1 MGAFFNFPQITT
13 SGILS
18 FMSIEPGKLPLHHPH
33 VKIVRH
39 VVPDPIEPV
48 ASKPSKDSF
57 HRISQAVSTKLGSPV
72 AFLLAVLLIV
82 VWITSGPFFN
92 FSDTWQL
99 VINTT
104 TTIVTFLMVFAIQ
117 NTQNRDAKAMQLKL
131 NELIKASRG
140 ARTEFV
146 DIEDL
151 TDSELNVM
159 QAQFKAFHDKIV
171 EKNAKV

>member
-1 MGAFFNFPQITT
+1 MNTPE
-13 SGILS
+13 SH
-18 FMSIEPGKLPLHHPH
+18 PKHPH

-39 VVPDPIEPV
+39 VVPDPAEVPTTL
-48 ASKPSKDSF
+48 KRDSF
-57 HRISQAVSTKLGSPV
+57 HKISQGVSNKLGSPA
-72 AFLLAVLLIV
+72 AFGLAVLLIV
-82 VWITSGPFFN
+82 VWIITGPFFD

-99 VINTT
+99 VINTG
-104 TTIVTFLMVFAIQ
+104 TTIITFLMVFAIQ

-131 NELIKASRG
+131 NELIKSSRS

-159 QAQFKAFHDKIV
+159 QNQFKEIHDKFREQV
-171 EKNAKV
+171 AKKSV

>member
-1 MGAFFNFPQITT
+1 
-13 SGILS
+13 
-18 FMSIEPGKLPLHHPH
+18 MSTPAEKPTVRHPH

-39 VVPDPIEPV
+39 IVPDAVPP
-48 ASKPSKDSF
+48 APKPSKDAF
-57 HRISQAVSTKLGSPV
+57 HKISQTVSQKLGSPM
-72 AFLLAVLLIV
+72 AFALAVLLIV
-82 VWITSGPFFN
+82 GWVITGPFFDY
-92 FSDTWQL
+92 SDTWQL

-151 TDSELNVM
+151 TDTELDVL
-159 QAQFKAFHDKIV
+159 QAQFKEFHDQFQ
-171 EKNAKV
+171 AKKDGQVK

>member
-1 MGAFFNFPQITT
+1 
-13 SGILS
+13 
-18 FMSIEPGKLPLHHPH
+18 MSTENTPNKHPH

-39 VVPDPIEPV
+39 IIPDEVEIPTP
-48 ASKPSKDSF
+48 KRDNF
-57 HRISQAVSTKLGSPV
+57 HRISVGVSNKLGSPT
-72 AFLLAVLLIV
+72 AFALAVLLILG
-82 VWITSGPFFN
+82 WIITGPFFD

-117 NTQNRDAKAMQLKL
+117 NTQNRDSKAVQLKL
-131 NELIKASRG
+131 NELIKGSRG

-151 TDSELNVM
+151 TDSELDGLQV
-159 QAQFKAFHDKIV
+159 QFKEIHDKFQ
-171 EKNAKV
+171 AKQLKK

>member
-1 MGAFFNFPQITT
+1 MNKPT
-13 SGILS
+13 
-18 FMSIEPGKLPLHHPH
+18 EPNKHPH

-39 VVPDPIEPV
+39 IVPEPIEPSV
-48 ASKPSKDSF
+48 PRRDAF
-57 HRISQAVSTKLGSPV
+57 HKISQTVTNKLGSPA
-72 AFLLAVLLIV
+72 AFGIAVLIIL
-82 VWITSGPFFN
+82 VWIMSGPFFN

-117 NTQNRDAKAMQLKL
+117 NSQNRDARATQLKL
-131 NELIKASRG
+131 NELIKSSRS

-151 TDSELNVM
+151 TDSELDVLSN
-159 QAQFKAFHDKIV
+159 QFKELHNQLHSRPGK
-171 EKNAKV
+171 K

>member
-1 MGAFFNFPQITT
+1 MSTEKIPTT
-13 SGILS
+13 
-18 FMSIEPGKLPLHHPH
+18 KKTH

-39 VVPDPIEPV
+39 IEAV
-48 ASKPSKDSF
+48 DSAQSKSRDSF
-57 HRISQAVSTKLGSPV
+57 HHISQGVSSKLGSPT
-72 AFLLAVLLIV
+72 AFALAVLLIIA
-82 VWITSGPFFN
+82 WIATGPFFG

-131 NELIKASRG
+131 DELIKSTST

-151 TDSELNVM
+151 TDTELDLLHGE
-159 QAQFKAFHDKIV
+159 FKIIHDKFRD
-171 EKNAKV
+171 KTGTK

>member
-1 MGAFFNFPQITT
+1 MTT
-13 SGILS
+13 DKISTV
-18 FMSIEPGKLPLHHPH
+18 KKTH

-39 VVPDPIEPV
+39 IEPV
-48 ASKPSKDSF
+48 QPEPSKSRDSF
-57 HRISQAVSTKLGSPV
+57 HKISQSVSTKLGSPT
-72 AFLLAVLLIV
+72 AFGLALLLIV
-82 VWITSGPFFN
+82 GWIITGPFFN

-131 NELIKASRG
+131 DELIKSNRG

-151 TDSELNVM
+151 TDTELDVLHGE
-159 QAQFKAFHDKIV
+159 FRVIHDKFRDRR
-171 EKNAKV
+171 ENAAK

>member
-1 MGAFFNFPQITT
+1 MVYTNDMTSTNNITPQ
-13 SGILS
+13 
-18 FMSIEPGKLPLHHPH
+18 KHPH
-33 VKIVRH
+33 IKIIRH
-39 VVPDPIEPV
+39 IVPEAPADTAAPH
-48 ASKPSKDSF
+48 KRDSF
-57 HRISQAVSTKLGSPV
+57 HKVSQVVSAKLGSPM
-72 AFLLAVLLIV
+72 AFGLAILLILG
-82 VWITSGPFFN
+82 WIISGPFFG

-117 NTQNRDAKAMQLKL
+117 NTQNRDARAMQLKL

-151 TDSELNVM
+151 TDTELDVI
-159 QAQFKAFHDKIV
+159 QSQFKDLHNAIKDKAS
-171 EKNAKV
+171 K

>member
-1 MGAFFNFPQITT
+1 MNSHENQP
-13 SGILS
+13 
-18 FMSIEPGKLPLHHPH
+18 KHPH
-33 VKIVRH
+33 IKIVRH
-39 VVPDPIEPV
+39 VVPDQIDTPATP
-48 ASKPSKDSF
+48 KRDSF
-57 HRISQAVSTKLGSPV
+57 HKVSQTVSSKLGSPM
-72 AFLLAVLLIV
+72 AFVLAVLLIV
-82 VWITSGPFFN
+82 LWITSGPFFG

-131 NELIKASRG
+131 NELINSSRS

-151 TDSELNVM
+151 NDTELDLL
-159 QAQFKAFHDKIV
+159 QGQFKDIHDKIRDQSAN
-171 EKNAKV
+171 KKG

>member
-1 MGAFFNFPQITT
+1 
-13 SGILS
+13 
-18 FMSIEPGKLPLHHPH
+18 MSTPETQPKHPH

-39 VVPDPIEPV
+39 VIPDPLEAPV
-48 ASKPSKDSF
+48 IPKRDSF
-57 HRISQAVSTKLGSPV
+57 HRISQNVSTKLGSPM
-72 AFLLAVLLIV
+72 AFGLAVLLIV
-82 VWITSGPFFN
+82 VWISSGPLFG

-131 NELIKASRG
+131 NELIKSSRS

-151 TDSELNVM
+151 TDSELNIM
-159 QAQFKAFHDKIV
+159 QDQFKAIHDKFQ
-171 EKNAKV
+171 EKQAKKNSIL

>member
-1 MGAFFNFPQITT
+1 M
-13 SGILS
+13 
-18 FMSIEPGKLPLHHPH
+18 
-33 VKIVRH
+33 
-39 VVPDPIEPV
+39 
-48 ASKPSKDSF
+48 
-57 HRISQAVSTKLGSPV
+57 
-72 AFLLAVLLIV
+72 AFLLAILLIV
-82 VWITSGPFFN
+82 VWVISGPFFD

-117 NTQNRDAKAMQLKL
+117 NTQNRDARAMQLKL

-151 TDSELNVM
+151 TDTELDIM

-171 EKNAKV
+171 DKKTKA

>member
-1 MGAFFNFPQITT
+1 MTT
-13 SGILS
+13 HNETPKRPRIQ
-18 FMSIEPGKLPLHHPH
+18 
-33 VKIVRH
+33 IVRH
-39 VVPDPIEPV
+39 VIPDPVEPTSSSHD
-48 ASKPSKDSF
+48 AF
-57 HRISQAVSTKLGSPV
+57 HHISQSVSNRLGSPM
-72 AFLLAVLLIV
+72 AFALAVLLILA
-82 VWITSGPFFN
+82 WILSGPMFG

-146 DIEDL
+146 DVESL
-151 TDSELNVM
+151 TDSELDVLHD
-159 QAQFKAFHDKIV
+159 QFQDLHTKFTERQSKDTKS
-171 EKNAKV
+171 

>member
-1 MGAFFNFPQITT
+1 
-13 SGILS
+13 
-18 FMSIEPGKLPLHHPH
+18 MSTIDTQPKHPH

-39 VVPDPIEPV
+39 IIPEQPETV
-48 ASKPSKDSF
+48 APKQHDAF
-57 HRISQAVSTKLGSPV
+57 HRISTVIATKLGSPV

-82 VWITSGPFFN
+82 VWISSGPFFD

-117 NTQNRDAKAMQLKL
+117 NTQNRDSKAMQLKL
-131 NELIKASRG
+131 NELIKSSRG

-151 TDSELNVM
+151 NDSELDVL
-159 QAQFKAFHDKIV
+159 QGQFKAIHDKFQLRAD
-171 EKNAKV
+171 KKKV

>member
-1 MGAFFNFPQITT
+1 MNITDPQ
-13 SGILS
+13 S
-18 FMSIEPGKLPLHHPH
+18 KHPH
-33 VKIVRH
+33 VKIIRH
-39 VVPDPIEPV
+39 VVPEQIESSVIPKQHD
-48 ASKPSKDSF
+48 AF
-57 HRISQAVSTKLGSPV
+57 HRISQVVSTKLGSPY
-72 AFLLAVLLIV
+72 AFLFAVLLVIV
-82 VWITSGPFFN
+82 WLLSGPLFN

-131 NELIKASRG
+131 NELIKSNHG

-151 TDSELNVM
+151 NDNELDIL
-159 QAQFKAFHDKIV
+159 QDQFKAIHDKFQLRAIKKS
-171 EKNAKV
+171 EQHQ

>member
-1 MGAFFNFPQITT
+1 MSTENQPQN
-13 SGILS
+13 
-18 FMSIEPGKLPLHHPH
+18 KHPH

-39 VVPDPIEPV
+39 IVPDPIEV
-48 ASKPSKDSF
+48 ATPKRDAF
-57 HRISQAVSTKLGSPV
+57 HHISQGVSNKLGSPT
-72 AFLLAVLLIV
+72 AFALAVLLIV
-82 VWITSGPFFN
+82 VWIFSGPIFG

-99 VINTT
+99 VINTS

-131 NELIKASRG
+131 NELIKGSRG

-151 TDSELNVM
+151 TDTELDVL
-159 QAQFKAFHDKIV
+159 QGQFKTMHERF
-171 EKNAKV
+171 EKRSSKKG

>member
-1 MGAFFNFPQITT
+1 MNSHENHP
-13 SGILS
+13 
-18 FMSIEPGKLPLHHPH
+18 KHPH
-33 VKIVRH
+33 IKIVRH
-39 VVPDPIEPV
+39 VVPDPV
-48 ASKPSKDSF
+48 QAPSAPKRDSF
-57 HRISQAVSTKLGSPV
+57 HKISQTVSSKLGSPM
-72 AFLLAVLLIV
+72 AFGLAVLLIV
-82 VWITSGPFFN
+82 VWVTSGPFFA

-131 NELIKASRG
+131 NELINSSLS

-151 TDSELNVM
+151 NDTELDLL
-159 QAQFKAFHDKIV
+159 QGQFKDIHEKIRDQSTN
-171 EKNAKV
+171 KKG

>member
-1 MGAFFNFPQITT
+1 
-13 SGILS
+13 
-18 FMSIEPGKLPLHHPH
+18 MSTIESPSKHPH

-39 VVPDPIEPV
+39 IIPDQLEPIAPKQHDV
-48 ASKPSKDSF
+48 F
-57 HRISQAVSTKLGSPV
+57 HHISQVVSTRLGSPI
-72 AFLLAVLLIV
+72 AFLLAVLLII
-82 VWITSGPFFN
+82 VWISSGPFFD

-117 NTQNRDAKAMQLKL
+117 NTQNRDSKAMQLKL

-151 TDSELNVM
+151 SDTELDVL
-159 QAQFKAFHDKIV
+159 QGQFKAIHDKFQLQADK
-171 EKNAKV
+171 KNNQQ

>member
-1 MGAFFNFPQITT
+1 
-13 SGILS
+13 
-18 FMSIEPGKLPLHHPH
+18 MSTENTPKKHPH

-39 VVPDPIEPV
+39 VVPDPIEQ
-48 ASKPSKDSF
+48 PSVTHDAF
-57 HRISQAVSTKLGSPV
+57 HHISQNVSNRLGSPM
-72 AFLLAVLLIV
+72 AFALAVLLILL
-82 VWITSGPFFN
+82 WIFTGPFFQ

-131 NELIKASRG
+131 NELINASRG

-151 TDSELNVM
+151 NDTELDVL
-159 QAQFKAFHDKIV
+159 QDQFKTIHKKFIEHK
-171 EKNAKV
+171 KSKSS

>member
-1 MGAFFNFPQITT
+1 
-13 SGILS
+13 
-18 FMSIEPGKLPLHHPH
+18 MSIDISPKDLLPKHPH

-39 VVPDPIEPV
+39 VVPDQPEQVTAPT
-48 ASKPSKDSF
+48 AAKHDAF

-72 AFLLAVLLIV
+72 AFLLAVLLII
-82 VWITSGPFFN
+82 VWISSGPFFH

-131 NELIKASRG
+131 NELIKGSRG

-151 TDSELNVM
+151 TDTELNAI
-159 QAQFKAFHDKIV
+159 QSQFKDIHDKFQSRADK
-171 EKNAKV
+171 KNSQQQ

>member
-1 MGAFFNFPQITT
+1 MNTEHP
-13 SGILS
+13 
-18 FMSIEPGKLPLHHPH
+18 PGKHAN

-39 VVPDPIEPV
+39 VAVKDTNLHPISRGD
-48 ASKPSKDSF
+48 AF
-57 HRISQAVSTKLGSPV
+57 HHISVGVSNRLGSPM
-72 AFLLAVLLIV
+72 AFGLAILLIV
-82 VWITSGPFFN
+82 VWISTGPLFN

-131 NELIKASRG
+131 NELIKSSRG

-151 TDSELNVM
+151 TDTELNVM
-159 QAQFKAFHDKIV
+159 QDQFKAIHERFIERAAK
-171 EKNAKV
+171 KNAQL

>member
-1 MGAFFNFPQITT
+1 
-13 SGILS
+13 
-18 FMSIEPGKLPLHHPH
+18 MSTIPTPTKHPH

-39 VVPDPIEPV
+39 IVPDPVETKPV
-48 ASKPSKDSF
+48 AKDAF
-57 HRISQAVSTKLGSPV
+57 HHISQSVSTKLGSPM
-72 AFLLAVLLIV
+72 AFALAVLLIIGWV
-82 VWITSGPFFN
+82 FTGPFFG

-151 TDSELNVM
+151 TDTELDVLHG
-159 QAQFKAFHDKIV
+159 QFKTLHDRFQSKQT
-171 EKNAKV
+171 KK

>member
-1 MGAFFNFPQITT
+1 
-13 SGILS
+13 
-18 FMSIEPGKLPLHHPH
+18 MSTIDTPPKHPH

-39 VVPDPIEPV
+39 VVPDPIETV
-48 ASKPSKDSF
+48 APKRDSF
-57 HRISQAVSTKLGSPV
+57 HKISQNVSNRLGSPA
-72 AFLLAVLLIV
+72 AFGLALLLIV
-82 VWITSGPFFN
+82 VWVLTGPVFG

-131 NELIKASRG
+131 NELIKSSRG

-151 TDSELNVM
+151 TDTELNVM
-159 QAQFKAFHDKIV
+159 QDQFKAIHERFIERAAK
-171 EKNAKV
+171 KNAQL

>member
-1 MGAFFNFPQITT
+1 
-13 SGILS
+13 
-18 FMSIEPGKLPLHHPH
+18 MSTENTPHKHPH

-39 VVPDPIEPV
+39 IIPDEVEELP
-48 ASKPSKDSF
+48 ARRDSF
-57 HRISQAVSTKLGSPV
+57 HKISVGVSNKLGSPM
-72 AFLLAVLLIV
+72 AFALAVLLILG
-82 VWITSGPFFN
+82 WIITGPFFD

-117 NTQNRDAKAMQLKL
+117 NTQNRDSKAVQLKL
-131 NELIKASRG
+131 NELIKSSRG

-151 TDSELNVM
+151 TDSELDGLQV
-159 QAQFKAFHDKIV
+159 QFKEIHDKFQ
-171 EKNAKV
+171 AKQTKK

>member
-1 MGAFFNFPQITT
+1 MTT
-13 SGILS
+13 QQTPS
-18 FMSIEPGKLPLHHPH
+18 KHPH

-39 VVPDPIEPV
+39 VIPDPIEESTP
-48 ASKPSKDSF
+48 KRDSF
-57 HRISQAVSTKLGSPV
+57 HRISQVVSNKLGSPT
-72 AFLLAVLLIV
+72 AFALAVLLIV
-82 VWITSGPFFN
+82 VWITTGPFFN

-151 TDSELNVM
+151 TDTELDVLHG
-159 QAQFKAFHDKIV
+159 QFKDLHDKFK
-171 EKNAKV
+171 ERSDK